1 MCDFIPFVL
10 AGMPAAGRFAG
21 ACHSE
26 PVIDEALLRVVS
38 AHAGQ
43 PQAFATPPT
52 RMAGGFWAAI
62 YGFELDHPPAGMIG
76 PLVLRVMP
84 NPDGAVGETIVQ
96 REVAEQGYP
105 TPRVVLDGF
114 DEGLGGA
121 FMVMERAEGVPLLA
135 GLNVGRLLLRMPTT
149 LRRIAQQLSTATLRL
164 HELDPQRVI
173 DSLEAAGV
181 DVAALGTE
189 ARLDEIRHAAAASSA
204 GFGELLG
211 WLESRRPVSTPAVVC
226 HGDIH
231 PFNMLV
237 ADDGS
242 FSLLDW
248 TNGNICRREY
258 DVGFTAAF
266 LNCAPLE
273 VPRVATGAFRAIT
286 GSVARR
292 FIDSYRA
299 VAPINLDVVEWF
311 ETLQYGRCLAAVVTM
326 PTDDP
331 IVGER
336 HPFRLAAP
344 AMVRQLRTI
353 TEVTIEI
360 PR

>member
-1 MCDFIPFVL
+1 
-10 AGMPAAGRFAG
+10 
-21 ACHSE
+21 
-26 PVIDEALLRVVS
+26 VIDEELLRVVS

-43 PQAFATPPT
+43 PQAFATPPA

-62 YGFELDHPPAGMIG
+62 YGFELDHPPAAMSG

-84 NPDGAVGETIVQ
+84 KPDTAVRETIVQ
-96 REVAEQGYP
+96 REVADQGYP

-121 FMVMERAEGVPLLA
+121 FMVMDRAEGVPLLA
-135 GLNVGRLLLRMPTT
+135 GLKLGRMLLRMPTT
-149 LRRIAQQLSTATLRL
+149 LRRLAQQLSTASLRL
-164 HELDPQRVI
+164 HELDPQPVI

-189 ARLDEIRHAAAASSA
+189 ARFDEIRHAAATSSA
-204 GFGELLG
+204 GFDDLLV
-211 WLESRRPVSTPAVVC
+211 WLEARRPVSTPAVVC

-237 ADDGS
+237 AADGS
-242 FSLLDW
+242 FRVLDW

-258 DVGFTAAF
+258 DVGFTAA
-266 LNCAPLE
+266 LLHCAPLE
-273 VPRVATGAFRAIT
+273 MPRVATGVVQAVT
-286 GSVARR
+286 GSLARR
-292 FIDSYRA
+292 FIDTYRR
-299 VAPINLDVVEWF
+299 VAPINLDVVEWY
-311 ETLQYGRCLAAVVTM
+311 ETLQYGRCLAAVVTA
-326 PTDDP
+326 PTDGE
-331 IVGER
+331 IVGDR

-353 TEVTIEI
+353 TGVTIEL
-360 PR
+360 PD

>member
-1 MCDFIPFVL
+1 
-10 AGMPAAGRFAG
+10 
-21 ACHSE
+21 
-26 PVIDEALLRVVS
+26 VIDEALLRVVS
-38 AHAGQ
+38 AHAGR
-43 PQAFATPPT
+43 PQVFATTPT

-62 YGFELDHPPAGMIG
+62 YGFELDHAPAGMSG

-84 NPDGAVGETIVQ
+84 NPDAAVRETIVQ

-105 TPRVVLDGF
+105 TPRVVLGGF

-121 FMVMERAEGVPLLA
+121 FMVMERAGGVPLLA
-135 GLNVGRLLLRMPTT
+135 GLKLGRMLLRMPTT
-149 LRRIAQQLSTATLRL
+149 LRRLAQQLSTASLRL
-164 HELDPQRVI
+164 HELDPQPVI
-173 DSLEAAGV
+173 DSLEEADV

-189 ARLDEIRHAAAASSA
+189 ARLDEIRAAAAKSSA
-204 GFGELLG
+204 GFDDLLG

-242 FSLLDW
+242 FSVLDW

-258 DVGFTAAF
+258 DVGFTAAL

-273 VPRVATGAFRAIT
+273 VPRIATGAVRAMT
-286 GSVARR
+286 GSLARR
-292 FIDSYRA
+292 FIDAYRK
-299 VAPINLDVVEWF
+299 VAPINLDVVEWY

-326 PTDDP
+326 PTDDEI
-331 IVGER
+331 IVER
-336 HPFRLAAP
+336 HPFRLAAS
-344 AMVRQLRTI
+344 AMARQLNTI
-353 TEVTIEI
+353 TGVTIEI

>member
-1 MCDFIPFVL
+1 M
-10 AGMPAAGRFAG
+10 
-21 ACHSE
+21 S
-26 PVIDEALLRVVS
+26 
-38 AHAGQ
+38 
-43 PQAFATPPT
+43 
-52 RMAGGFWAAI
+52 
-62 YGFELDHPPAGMIG
+62 G

-84 NPDGAVGETIVQ
+84 DPAAAVRETIVQ
-96 REVAEQGYP
+96 REVAEQDYP

-135 GLNVGRLLLRMPTT
+135 GLNVGRVLLRLPTT
-149 LRRIAQQLSTATLRL
+149 LRLLAQQLSTATLRL
-164 HELDPQRVI
+164 HDLDPQPVV
-173 DSLEAAGV
+173 DSLAAAGI

-189 ARLDEIRHAAAASSA
+189 VRLEEIRRAAEASSA
-204 GFGELLG
+204 GFDDLLR

-237 ADDGS
+237 TEDGS

-258 DVGFTAAF
+258 DVGFTAA
-266 LNCAPLE
+266 LLQCAPLE
-273 VPRVATGAFRAIT
+273 VPRVATRVVQAIT
-286 GSVARR
+286 GSLSRR
-292 FIDSYRA
+292 FVDAYRK

-311 ETLQYGRCLAAVVTM
+311 ETLQYGRCLAAVVTV
-326 PTDDP
+326 PTDDD

-344 AMVRQLRTI
+344 AMVRQVRMI
-353 TEVTIEI
+353 TGVTIEV